1 MKIVESGLDLG
12 IVEPTLLQHFRD
24 GLGPESIVFLDPFSG
39 GSFAHFTLS
48 ECNDI
53 LGKIQENTPYT
64 KVFDKFPNEE
74 EEPMPNTI
82 SELKPIEEEPI
93 LPTIQ
98 SV

>member
-1 MKIVESGLDLG
+1 M
-12 IVEPTLLQHFRD
+12 
-24 GLGPESIVFLDPFSG
+24 
-39 GSFAHFTLS
+39 
-48 ECNDI
+48 DI

-82 SELKPIEEEPI
+82 SELKPIVEEPI

>member
-1 MKIVESGLDLG
+1 M
-12 IVEPTLLQHFRD
+12 
-24 GLGPESIVFLDPFSG
+24 
-39 GSFAHFTLS
+39 
-48 ECNDI
+48 DI

-64 KVFDKFPNEE
+64 MVFDKFPNEE